1 MYRLILKKIII
12 VLVFIFPLTSDSSS
26 FFKPEYL
33 NVPGGIFLH
42 EIPVEKFK
50 SGIFINNTR
59 ILTKQVNDKFY
70 LIYGIPY
77 GTPSGNQSINIVDR
91 VSENTVNFFLKKRI
105 VEKQYIKVSKKY
117 SEPSSSDVKRII
129 KEQKILKS
137 HRNTWSSDNPDI
149 NFIYPVEGIIT
160 GVFGTE
166 RYYNGKK
173 GRYHNGID
181 IAAKMNDP
189 IVAPSAGRVIV
200 VGDFFYNGKFIYID
214 HGKGLLSIFIHL
226 NEILVKKGE
235 SVKKGDEIG
244 KIGTSGRSTG
254 PHVHW
259 SVMLNQT
266 YIDPMIFI
274 NTNKNN

>member
-1 MYRLILKKIII
+1 MYRLVLKKIII

-33 NVPGGIFLH
+33 NVPGGIFFH

-50 SGIFINNTR
+50 SDIFINNTR

-91 VSENTVNFFLKKRI
+91 VSVNTVNFFLKKRI

-137 HRNTWSSDNPDI
+137 HRNTWSSGNPDI

>member
-12 VLVFIFPLTSDSSS
+12 VLVFIFPLNSDSSS

-33 NVPGGIFLH
+33 NVPGGIFFH

-105 VEKQYIKVSKKY
+105 FEKQYIKVSKKY

-137 HRNTWSSDNPDI
+137 HRNTWSSVNPDI

>member
-1 MYRLILKKIII
+1 MYRLVLKKIII

-33 NVPGGIFLH
+33 NVPGGIFFH

-77 GTPSGNQSINIVDR
+77 GTPPGNQSINIVDR

-129 KEQKILKS
+129 KEQEILKS
-137 HRNTWSSDNPDI
+137 HRNTWSSVNPDI

-181 IAAKMNDP
+181 IAAKMNDS

>member
-33 NVPGGIFLH
+33 NVPGGIFFH